1 MARQIVLT
9 TVLLVTV
16 WTGPVSANAE
26 PPLFYDTRS
35 VGMGGAGTAAVD
47 STAAIFLNTAGM
59 GEIES
64 LSVSFTFTPYLI
76 QINYPWLTGAGQPKT
91 ISSERSLGPLGL
103 LGLGVRLH
111 ERIVLGLGAFL
122 TAGLGARYESV
133 AALGGRDAEMG
144 VIAGEI
150 QLPVAY
156 QVTDELT
163 LGAAY
168 RVSFAIH
175 QMKMPMPDQQDQPGL
190 ADTEMST
197 AGFDFLGFQLGVLYK
212 PTESFRVGLNYRSP
226 VVVETKGETKRGG
239 VTVERNTKVEYE
251 LPHSIRIG
259 AAFSC
264 LDGDLT
270 FAADFSYWMYSRS
283 HEDYG
288 WRDAVTLNVG
298 AEYWLN
304 EVVPVRL
311 GTFIGRSATS
321 EAAANPFVPAEGPT
335 LGVSVGSG
343 IRMGGWNVD
352 LGAAFVWAGSD
363 IEVVNPQGG
372 VFNRKYEFS
381 HNAVVASL
389 SIGYRM

>member
-1 MARQIVLT
+1 
-9 TVLLVTV
+9 
-16 WTGPVSANAE
+16 
-26 PPLFYDTRS
+26 
-35 VGMGGAGTAAVD
+35 
-47 STAAIFLNTAGM
+47 
-59 GEIES
+59 
-64 LSVSFTFTPYLI
+64 
-76 QINYPWLTGAGQPKT
+76 
-91 ISSERSLGPLGL
+91 
-103 LGLGVRLH
+103 
-111 ERIVLGLGAFL
+111 
-122 TAGLGARYESV
+122 
-133 AALGGRDAEMG
+133 
-144 VIAGEI
+144 
-150 QLPVAY
+150 
-156 QVTDELT
+156 
-163 LGAAY
+163 
-168 RVSFAIH
+168 
-175 QMKMPMPDQQDQPGL
+175 
-190 ADTEMST
+190 MST

-259 AAFSC
+259 AAFSF